1 MPENTNGKAAQDN
14 NMITHYGLFW
24 SERSVFWG
32 RQRKRGELR
41 GRIKPN
47 TGRRGA
53 STKEQREEKQ
63 RDYRKFVGIYC
74 LYGGGDLLYVGEAG
88 LGTKETTLFSR
99 LNSHRKGPM
108 SGRWDKFSWFGCE
121 RERLDEEGPR
131 ITHKTALA
139 QLEAILIAITN
150 PRFNKQSGTFAKA
163 NQVFQVAH
171 NEADGDIADKLRK
184 MEDRMEEMLTEIKE
198 TVNPAKK

>member
-1 MPENTNGKAAQDN
+1 MGKNTTGEAAQDS

-32 RQRKRGELR
+32 RQRNRGELL
-41 GRIKPN
+41 GRSKPK

-63 RDYRKFVGIYC
+63 RDYRNFVGIYS

-88 LGTKETTLFSR
+88 LGTKKTTLFSR

-121 RERLDEEGPR
+121 RLDEEGPR

-139 QLEAILIAITN
+139 QLEAILISITN

-163 NQVFQVAH
+163 DQVYQVAH
-171 NEADGDIADKLRK
+171 PEADGDMADKLRK
-184 MEDRMEEMLTEIKE
+184 MEERMEKMLNEIKE
-198 TVNPAKK
+198 TVNPTNK